1 VLFFYLL
8 FFSLLTSQDEPLS
21 DVEFQLKSNK
31 RGISLPLFDN
41 LEDDKEFGAF
51 NDAYELRKQLES
63 QRVPSEEIISIV
75 NDPDKSQYIPSHEE
89 YISVVLPEEESKE
102 DKDSE
107 MDPLDD
113 GRLPLTER
121 ETKMQKKLHD
131 LEIKDTLYD
140 AYV

>member
-1 VLFFYLL
+1 
-8 FFSLLTSQDEPLS
+8 
-21 DVEFQLKSNK
+21 LKPNK

-51 NDAYELRKQLES
+51 NDTGELRKQVES
-63 QRVPSEEIISIV
+63 QRVPIEEIVSIV
-75 NDPDKSQYIPSHEE
+75 DDTDKSEYIPSHEE

-102 DKDSE
+102 DTDSE
-107 MDPLDD
+107 MDLIDD